1 MLKVFSS
8 TLYSQLSVLLLL
20 ALPFGA
26 SALTA
31 DQAGEQISS
40 KVVNKAVSET
50 EGFINTQANKLANS
64 FGNGNT
70 EISISNIESGNPSY
84 SIKTIQPLTPPNP
97 DDKELVFVQGSVA
110 SDQNTADT
118 RRSTINLGVG
128 KRILVEDNKAI
139 IVANA
144 FVDYETSSKHMRA
157 SLGLEYKRSN
167 FSAGANKYWGLSD
180 KVTINGAVE
189 EPLNGYDIRLSGQ
202 APYAPWATIKGTH
215 YYWDETVGD
224 DITGNVLGI
233 QIELSPSTSFEIG
246 SESSNTMDRASYGKL
261 VIKLPFDNT
270 GKLTNFAFDST
281 PFRADADMDLA
292 LLEMV
297 ERSNNIRTNAAFSGG
312 LFNGLTYQ
320 LVVSP
325 DTGRVWLD
333 RNLGATQ
340 VATSSTD
347 SAAYG
352 DLYQWGRAADGH
364 QSRALDVTGSSSSNE
379 TTNTT
384 MTQATGISSVGAKFI
399 KNSTSPIDWTTADS
413 SGSSRTSAWA
423 DGGANDICPAGF
435 SVPTEAELTA
445 DTISATT
452 TDITNIATAFSSFL
466 KIPVA
471 GYRDRPDGALT
482 ALTYV
487 GIRAYLWSRS
497 ADGTDGRDLNVFSG
511 AAYFAS
517 TDRAYGVSVRCI
529 KSL

>member
-1 MLKVFSS
+1 MLKVFSN

-26 SALTA
+26 NALDA
-31 DQAGEQISS
+31 SQAGEQISS
-40 KVVNKAVSET
+40 KVINKAVSET

-84 SIKTIQPLTPPNP
+84 SIKTIQPLTTPNP
-97 DDKELVFVQGSVA
+97 DDKELVFIQGSVA

-139 IVANA
+139 IGANA
-144 FVDYETSSKHMRA
+144 FVDYETSSKHKRA

-180 KVTINGAVE
+180 KATINGAVE

-320 LVVSP
+320 LVTSP

-352 DLYQWGRAADGH
+352 DLYQWGRNDDGH
-364 QSRALDVTGSSSSNE
+364 ESRTSATTATLATTITPG
-379 TTNTT
+379 TNTFIT
-384 MTQATGISSVGAKFI
+384 SASDWSS
-399 KNSTSPIDWTTADS
+399 ADTD
-413 SGSSRTSAWA
+413 GSSRTSAWTN
-423 DGGANDICPAGF
+423 GGANDICPVGF
-435 SVPTEAELTA
+435 SVPTEAEITA

-452 TDITNIATAFSSFL
+452 TDITNTATAFSSFL
-466 KIPVA
+466 KIPKA
-471 GYRDRPDGALT
+471 GYRSMYGARS
-482 ALTYV
+482 TY
-487 GIRAYLWSRS
+487 GAYLWSRS
-497 ADGTDGRDLNVFSG
+497 ADGTDGRSLNVSSSDAF
-511 AAYFAS
+511 FIS
-517 TDRAYGVSVRCI
+517 TVRAYGYSVRCI
-529 KSL
+529 KDL